1 MKFLKSIA
9 IIFFN
14 FIDNYIHQKRILY
27 FLKKNKVSLQTFIDV
42 GAHKGSYTDFLRN
55 NFKIKKAYLFEPQKK
70 IFMHI
75 KKKYKNNR
83 NIQTYDSAVSDKN
96 QYKKIFI
103 NKHDLTSSL
112 TKMNTSNVYLNL
124 KARLFGGNIY
134 DMVTE
139 EYNVKTLKLFE
150 FIKQKKIKNVDLI
163 KIDTEG
169 HELSVLKGLG
179 KKIKNIKIILI
190 EFHNNKIYINYD
202 SYKIHRYLIKNK
214 FTLKKKIKFPFTEW
228 EDRIYFNK
236 N

>member
-1 MKFLKSIA
+1 MS
-9 IIFFN
+9 
-14 FIDNYIHQKRILY
+14 
-27 FLKKNKVSLQTFIDV
+27 
-42 GAHKGSYTDFLRN
+42 
-55 NFKIKKAYLFEPQKK
+55 PKK

-75 KKKYKNNR
+75 KKKYKNNK
-83 NIQTYDSAVSDKN
+83 NIQTINSAVSDKN

-139 EYNVKTLKLFE
+139 EYNVKTLKLFD
-150 FIKQKKIKNVDLI
+150 FIKQKIKNVDLI

-169 HELSVLKGLG
+169 HELSVLKGLE

-202 SYKIHRYLIKNK
+202 NYKIHRYLIKNK
-214 FTLKKKIKFPFTEW
+214 FILKKKIKFPFTEW

>member
-1 MKFLKSIA
+1 MF
-9 IIFFN
+9 
-14 FIDNYIHQKRILY
+14 
-27 FLKKNKVSLQTFIDV
+27 
-42 GAHKGSYTDFLRN
+42 GC
-55 NFKIKKAYLFEPQKK
+55 
-70 IFMHI
+70 
-75 KKKYKNNR
+75 
-83 NIQTYDSAVSDKN
+83 AVSDKN
-96 QYKKIFI
+96 AYKKIFI

-112 TKMNTSNVYLNL
+112 TKMNTSNIYLNL

-139 EYNVKTLKLFE
+139 EYNVKTLKLFD

-190 EFHNNKIYINYD
+190 EFHNNKIYMNYD
-202 SYKIHRYLIKNK
+202 NYKIHRYLIKNK
-214 FTLKKKIKFPFTEW
+214 FSLKKKIKFPFTEW